1 LKKSEIK
8 KTIRKIKV
16 PKTILKN
23 ISGLMGKPVK
33 PVNQITQVNTSNPQT
48 G

>member
-16 PKTILKN
+16 SKTILKN
-23 ISGLMGKPVK
+23 ISNLMGKPVK
-33 PVNQITQVNTSNPQT
+33 PVNQIT
-48 G
+48 